1 MLAKWDGARE
11 HLSRAENRMRPL
23 IQKHGL
29 PEIPLGRNRFQVL
42 GESIIYQQLAGPAA
56 STICRR
62 FKAVHG
68 GRFPTAAQLCK
79 TSPARLRSA
88 GISPQ
93 KMRYLKDL
101 AARVEDGRLDL
112 RRLHRM
118 DDTAV
123 ISTVT
128 EVLGIGEWTAQMFLI
143 FCLGRPDVWPVG
155 DLGVCKG
162 VQKVWKLRALPG
174 REKMERIGRP
184 LSPFRSAAAWY
195 MWKSLEIETPGI
207 G

>member
-1 MLAKWDGARE
+1 MLAEWDGARE
-11 HLSRAENRMRPL
+11 HLSRAEKRMRPL
-23 IQKHGL
+23 IRRHGL

-62 FKAVHG
+62 FKKLYG
-68 GRFPTAAQLCK
+68 GRFPTAGQLSRA
-79 TSPARLRSA
+79 SPTRLRSA

-93 KMRYLKDL
+93 KLRYLKDL

-112 RRLHRM
+112 RHLHRM
-118 DDTAV
+118 DDTMV
-123 ISTVT
+123 VSTVT
-128 EVLGIGEWTAQMFLI
+128 EVLGIGDWTAHMFLI

-162 VQKVWKLRALPG
+162 VQKVWRLRDFPD
-174 REKMERIGRP
+174 REKMERVGRP

-195 MWKSLEIETPGI
+195 MWKSLEIGAPGI